1 MLISEIAFP
10 HLVAA
15 NDERVALEL
24 ERRRVALERR
34 AESAATEA
42 AALGA
47 APAVVPAATAGR
59 APRHAASRR
68 HQTHRMP
75 RPAA

>member
-15 NDERVALEL
+15 NDERIAVDL

-34 AESAATEA
+34 AEAVATT
-42 AALGA
+42 GA
-47 APAVVPAATAGR
+47 APAAPAAATER
-59 APRHAASRR
+59 SPRHGASRR
-68 HQTHRMP
+68 HPANRMP

>member
-15 NDERVALEL
+15 NDERIAVDL
-24 ERRRVALERR
+24 ERRRVALERS
-34 AESAATEA
+34 AEASA
-42 AALGA
+42 GA
-47 APAVVPAATAGR
+47 APAAPAGATGR
-59 APRHAASRR
+59 APRHGASRR
-68 HQTHRMP
+68 HLANRMP